1 MDFHLVN
8 ETQELNF
15 YIHFIFL
22 CI

>member
-1 MDFHLVN
+1 MDFNLVN